1 MTRALRLAA
10 LLSLCLLAAPAAWA
24 KGPRIEELKTVFR
37 DGQVVVSF
45 GLGGAF
51 ERTDLQEAVQSTRP
65 VTLTFSVEVVKK
77 RLLWKNKV
85 LGRRTVTRRITY
97 DTLTR
102 QYTVETDFGE
112 GSPRT
117 AVAASWEELAQACS
131 RVDDLPVCPVADM
144 EPDGSTY
151 TLRAKVRLL
160 EGFTLWIIPWD
171 VETPWA
177 DEELKT
183 P

>member
-1 MTRALRLAA
+1 MSRFPRLLALV
-10 LLSLCLLAAPAAWA
+10 LLCALAAPPAWA
-24 KGPRIEELKTVFR
+24 KGPRIEGLKTQFR
-37 DGQVVVSF
+37 DGEVVVSF

-65 VTLTFSVEVVKK
+65 VTLTFTVEVVKK
-77 RLLWKNKV
+77 RWYWKNKV
-85 LGRRTVTRRITY
+85 LGRRTVARRISY

-102 QYTVETDFGE
+102 QYSVETNFGE
-112 GSPRT
+112 GGPTTT
-117 AVAASWEELAQACS
+117 AASSWEELAGACS
-131 RVDDLPVCPVADM
+131 RIEELPVCPVADM
-144 EPDGSTY
+144 EPDGSVY
-151 TLRAKVRLL
+151 ILRAKVKLL
-160 EGFTLWIIPWD
+160 DGFAFWILPWD

>member
-1 MTRALRLAA
+1 MTRGLRPLA
-10 LLSLCLLAAPAAWA
+10 LLLLCVLAAPAAWA
-24 KGPRIEELKTVFR
+24 KGPRIEALKTQFR
-37 DGQVVVSF
+37 EGQVVVSF
-45 GLGGAF
+45 GLAGAF
-51 ERTDLQEAVQSTRP
+51 ERSDLKEAVQSTRP
-65 VTLTFSVEVVKK
+65 ITLTFSVEVVKK

-102 QYTVETDFGE
+102 QYTVETDFGD
-112 GSPRT
+112 GGPTT
-117 AVAASWEELAQACS
+117 AVAATWEELAQACS
-131 RVDDLPVCPVADM
+131 RIEELPVCPVADM

-160 EGFTLWIIPWD
+160 EGFTLWILPWD